1 MPAKIAQISR
11 STAVRAVRGVGS
23 GPHLASALQEGRKNA
38 NIHVRS
44 GAIWGIP
51 VKVFS
56 AREGTIESNVFRENL
71 RRVRIL
77 NLITPNSEEPPCHN
91 RATGAGAKSV
101 KVWRSPGTLP
111 RRLARRAAITT
122 TRAAGTTPL
131 WRISPRRRA
140 RATGAGAK
148 SVKVW
153 RSPGTL
159 RRALP
164 GGRLSR
170 PHGQLG
176 LHPNAL
182 GFRMTG
188 EVSLWTAA
196 LLRYRSSNTCSE
208 SPASGLA
215 RFWPVSPPALRAA
228 ARVLRRC
235 EQCH

>member
-153 RSPGTL
+153 RSPGTPRRL
-159 RRALP
+159 ARRA
-164 GGRLSR
+164 
-170 PHGQLG
+170 
-176 LHPNAL
+176 AI
-182 GFRMTG
+182 T
-188 EVSLWTAA
+188 T
-196 LLRYRSSNTCSE
+196 T
-208 SPASGLA
+208 
-215 RFWPVSPPALRAA
+215 RAA
-228 ARVLRRC
+228 GITP
-235 EQCH
+235 